1 VVKDYERLLGEI
13 ILKGLIQNL
22 SLGENVVKDYERL
35 LGEIILKG
43 LIQNLSLGENIVFNG
58 TK

>member
-1 VVKDYERLLGEI
+1 MDYERLLGEI

-22 SLGENVVKDYERL
+22 SLGENM
-35 LGEIILKG
+35 
-43 LIQNLSLGENIVFNG
+43 VFNG